1 MLPAMATI
9 SFQDLL
15 TCQHLN
21 AKDWKLISDS
31 CTRLFTYCVTLMKK
45 LTIIRIYLSH
55 KHHITLLQIVLLP
68 ELLFLFFCSHTYTN
82 WILLLC
88 SITQLASLGTRL
100 TKLASTVIFVVYTL
114 IVLLS
119 SFGNSIFLFAL

>member
-45 LTIIRIYLSH
+45 PTNIRIYLSYH
-55 KHHITLLQIVLLP
+55 APHNLASNRPLARI
-68 ELLFLFFCSHTYTN
+68 LFPFFCSHTYTN

-119 SFGNSIFLFAL
+119 SFGNSIFLFAF